1 MAAMSRDVVQ
11 EYVVPP
17 DVTAIRIEAE
27 SRGSG
32 GHSRSAVTLQVRP
45 GATVRL
51 RFVLAGTTIARGSR
65 FPRPVRLN
73 LSSALRKDSGK
84 QGYPSPNYPP
94 HRMTRDGSGLLP
106 GLTHELGWR

>member
-1 MAAMSRDVVQ
+1 MAALSCDVVQ

-45 GATVRL
+45 GDRPTALRL
-51 RFVLAGTTIARGSR
+51 LAGTTIARGPR
-65 FPRPVRLN
+65 FPCPARLN
-73 LSSALRKDSGK
+73 SSSALRKDSGK
-84 QGYPSPNYPP
+84 QGHPSPNCPP
-94 HRMTRDGSGLLP
+94 CRVTRDGSGLLRP
-106 GLTHELGWR
+106 SC